1 MVKQAH
7 RRSEGLWT
15 LSMLLSGATALA
27 LMFGALHTSAAPR
40 QANARLGLTVAG
52 AHPLGVAAARRQLR
66 GALGSLNEV
75 AATATTTGAAAPAEA
90 PLPLQDSDGD
100 RIDASQDACPELA
113 EDFNG
118 INDHDGCPETLR
130 AKGSVAPRLA
140 AYRALSGVAKPS
152 TAQRRAQPQP
162 RPSSSLRAQDA
173 AANARRISVG
183 GHRAPRPEQVLPK
196 RRISLELVRADIREV
211 LRLLA
216 LESGVNIVYGDDVR
230 GQITASLREAPLD
243 DVFVAVL
250 RSSGLD
256 YEVTG
261 ARLVL
266 IDPITRTGGR

>member
-15 LSMLLSGATALA
+15 LSMLLSGAMALT

-40 QANARLGLTVAG
+40 QANTRLALAVLGPHT
-52 AHPLGVAAARRQLR
+52 LGVAAARRQLQ
-66 GALGSLNEV
+66 GALSSLNE
-75 AATATTTGAAAPAEA
+75 ATPTKTPVTAQA
-90 PLPLQDSDGD
+90 LQDPDGD
-100 RIDASQDACPELA
+100 RIAAPRDACPELA

-130 AKGSVAPRLA
+130 VKGSVAPRLA
-140 AYRALSGVAKPS
+140 AYRALPGVAQPS
-152 TAQRRAQPQP
+152 TARRRALPQTGA
-162 RPSSSLRAQDA
+162 RHTAGRAGA
-173 AANARRISVG
+173 AALAQRSATRRVEVGVRRPARRG
-183 GHRAPRPEQVLPK
+183 RVLTR

-216 LESGVNIVYGDDVR
+216 IESGVNIVYGDDVR
-230 GQITASLREAPLD
+230 GQITASLRGAPLD

-250 RSSGLD
+250 RSGGLD

-266 IDPITRTGGR
+266 VDPITRTGGR